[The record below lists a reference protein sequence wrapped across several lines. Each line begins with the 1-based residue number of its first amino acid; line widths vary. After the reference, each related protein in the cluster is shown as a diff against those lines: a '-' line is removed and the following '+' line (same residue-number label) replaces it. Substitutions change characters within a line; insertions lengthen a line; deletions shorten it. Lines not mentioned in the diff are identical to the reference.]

1 METLFSNNIYILYIL
16 VGFSVF
22 SLPSFEEYQR
32 VILFYVIS
40 FMSGLL
46 NIIPVRYILLLSV
59 SVMFFMTEYF
69 SCDKSK
75 RDIILRV
82 HYKLLDFL
90 YCFTFLYHIAL
101 YIVALMLVFFSHIA
115 SHPIAE
121 IFWALLAVGVMF
133 LNIQIVS
140 KRKFKVFNLHQ
151 LSKKLERFEIN
162 NLMLTPAMQTRFE
175 ILALIEDKTFFTRVN
190 AYTPFTV
197 EFLKIK
203 LRQLSTAFKRKKSL
217 KNFYADNLKYMLKS
231 ISRRGYSTL
240 EMQLIR
246 TLAIERGW
254 DCVIRRKF
262 YEIFYSPIFFSS
274 YYDKF
279 DTYYYRNTSK
289 FRMFLLYVYCHTVHT
304 WIGGKKQRFC
314 DWFEESD
321 IGKWELE
328 KMLVASVGLNST
340 RITKDNIDRYAYI
353 IETYQLDRE
362 RILAISGGNGSNA

>member
-22 SLPSFEEYQR
+22 SLPSFQEYQR

-40 FMSGLL
+40 FISGLL

-75 RDIILRV
+75 RDIILKVR
-82 HYKLLDFL
+82 YKLLDFL
-90 YCFTFLYHIAL
+90 YSFAFLYHITL
-101 YIVALMLVFFSHIA
+101 YILALMLVFFSHIA
-115 SHPIAE
+115 DQRLAE

-133 LNIQIVS
+133 WDIQIVS
-140 KRKFKVFNLHQ
+140 KREFKVFDLHY
-151 LSKKLERFEIN
+151 LSKKLEGFEIN
-162 NLMLTPAMQTRFE
+162 NLRLTPDMQTRVE
-175 ILALIEDKTFFTRVN
+175 ILALIEDKTYFTREN
-190 AYTPFTV
+190 AYTPFTF

-203 LRQLSTAFKRKKSL
+203 LRQFTAAFRKKSL
-217 KNFYADNLKYMLKS
+217 KDFCADNLKYTLKS

-246 TLAIERGW
+246 TLAIDRGW
-254 DCVIRRKF
+254 NCVIRRKF

-274 YYDKF
+274 YYDRF
-279 DTYYYRNTSK
+279 YTYYYRNTGK

-304 WIGGKKQRFC
+304 WIGGKKRRFC
-314 DWFEESD
+314 DWFEEDD

-340 RITKDNIDRYAYI
+340 RITKDNIDRYASI
-353 IETYQLDRE
+353 IEAYQLNRE
-362 RILAISGGNGSNA
+362 RILAISKGQ